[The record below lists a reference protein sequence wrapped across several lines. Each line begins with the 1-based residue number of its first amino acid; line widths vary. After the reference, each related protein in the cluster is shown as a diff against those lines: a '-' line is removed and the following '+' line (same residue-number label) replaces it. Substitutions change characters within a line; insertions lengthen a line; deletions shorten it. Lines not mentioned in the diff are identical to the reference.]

1 MDMWDLKK
9 WRRALGYSQ
18 VDAAEMLGVS
28 RGAIQHWES
37 ERTPVPT
44 VVELACDEV
53 TRQWKQR
60 PDFGPVVLIH
70 SDEPLWP
77 EPDAPSRIVC
87 LQREWFE
94 NNEASLLR
102 ARRLKE
108 TGSLLSAFVTDQQ
121 GSIIRNTSELLRAC
135 EMPSSPTPE
144 ADLT

>member
-44 VVELACDEV
+44 VVELACDEL

-60 PDFGPVVLIH
+60 PDFGPVVLIY
-70 SDEPLWP
+70 SDELMWP
-77 EPDAPSRIVC
+77 EPDCPSRVLC
-87 LQREWFE
+87 LQREWFAS
-94 NNEASLLR
+94 NEASILR

-108 TGSLLSAFVTDQQ
+108 TPNFVGAFVADQH
-121 GSIIRNTSELLRAC
+121 GFIIRNTSELLSAC
-135 EMPSSPTPE
+135 EKPISSGPE
-144 ADLT
+144 SL

>member
-44 VVELACDEV
+44 VVELACDEL

-60 PDFGPVVLIH
+60 PDFGPVVLIY
-70 SDEPLWP
+70 SDEPMWP
-77 EPDAPSRIVC
+77 EPDCPSRVLC
-87 LQREWFE
+87 LQREWFP
-94 NNEASLLR
+94 NNEASVLR
-102 ARRLKE
+102 ARRLRE
-108 TGSLLSAFVTDQQ
+108 TPNFVGAFVADQH
-121 GSIIRNTSELLRAC
+121 GFIIRNTSELLSAC
-135 EMPSSPTPE
+135 EKPISPE
-144 ADLT
+144 SL